1 MTSPTEATTK
11 HSTNSQVAT
20 NAQKEKM
27 PATEVWT
34 EPSLRA
40 PAPSFED
47 HKGLERHGVLE
58 HMAPLGSLPNQ
69 RVKLRVKQPEAGR
82 RSVQPKGGESA
93 ATGKES
99 VEEMLV
105 QRNRSESNKL
115 EHRPTKMGTSVEE
128 DDDEDYTPKTTTKSA
143 ATKQIP
149 KSLPLRSPAPRTP
162 TPVRPSPGQ
171 ERLRQVVES
180 AVERS
185 RELGNEILGLSIRK
199 LFDDS
204 LQNRT
209 LADLL
214 EAVLSQRPTP
224 RQAADFQAYIK
235 VARKQIKHETRLS
248 AVGIPIVDSS
258 SKSHSK
264 PPSKSVRSAGTDQ
277 SGNSRDYSRSHHTY
291 TPTQPPP
298 PIHQQQ
304 PPENMMDTNG
314 TNQEPPAK
322 RVKRDNSVSSTS
334 SLLSSLDSNDPAMEL
349 EEDSTTQ
356 NQPLDKTTD
365 SSKAPVSTG
374 PKLHTFATPKYA
386 GHTTNAAA
394 KRPFVPATQAVEDTT
409 DQVVKRRK
417 LQQTFDDYKVN
428 DSNIRGITIPRAP
441 APIPAPILVAPT
453 SLSSLKPHSKLRNGD
468 GHSTA
473 AGDHENLRSP
483 ASSTHGEF
491 LLPPPTGAQRV
502 TRGATPNQL
511 GRPPKVVRRAAR
523 VKMS

>member
-1 MTSPTEATTK
+1 MTSPAEATIK
-11 HSTNSQVAT
+11 DYTNSQSAT
-20 NAQKEKM
+20 NAQREKQ

-34 EPSLRA
+34 EPPLRA

-82 RSVQPKGGESA
+82 RSVQPKGGEST
-93 ATGKES
+93 ATGKEP
-99 VEEMLV
+99 VEEMLIP
-105 QRNRSESNKL
+105 RSRSESNKL
-115 EHRPTKMGTSVEE
+115 EHRSTKIGTSVEE
-128 DDDEDYTPKTTTKSA
+128 DDDEDYTPKSTTKSA
-143 ATKQIP
+143 ATKQVP

-162 TPVRPSPGQ
+162 TPVRPNPAQ

-185 RELGNEILGLSIRK
+185 RELGNEILGLAIRK
-199 LFDDS
+199 LFDES

-235 VARKQIKHETRLS
+235 VARKKIKHETRS
-248 AVGIPIVDSS
+248 SEVGIPIVNAS

-264 PPSKSVRSAGTDQ
+264 SPLKGVRPAGTDQ
-277 SGNSRDYSRSHHTY
+277 SGSSKDHSRSHHNH

-298 PIHQQQ
+298 TQQHQ
-304 PPENMMDTNG
+304 PPEHIMDTNG

-322 RVKRDNSVSSTS
+322 RAKRDKSVSSTS
-334 SLLSSLDSNDPAMEL
+334 SLSSLDSNDPAMEL
-349 EEDSTTQ
+349 EEASTAQ
-356 NQPLDKTTD
+356 NQPLDKTAS
-365 SSKAPVSTG
+365 SSKAPVSAG
-374 PKLHTFATPKYA
+374 PKLHTFSAPKYS
-386 GHTTNAAA
+386 GHATNAAT

-409 DQVVKRRK
+409 DQAVKRRK
-417 LQQTFDDYKVN
+417 YQQTFDDYKVN
-428 DSNIRGITIPRAP
+428 DSNIRGITTPRNP
-441 APIPAPILVAPT
+441 APIPPPILVAPT
-453 SLSSLKPHSKLRNGD
+453 SLSTLKQHSKLRNGD
-468 GHSTA
+468 SHSNA
-473 AGDHENLRSP
+473 AGDHDNLRSP

-491 LLPPPTGAQRV
+491 LLPPPSGTQRGL
-502 TRGATPNQL
+502 RGATPNQL
-511 GRPPKVVRRAAR
+511 GRPTKVVRRAAR